1 MGAPCALGRCFDER
15 PGFLASS
22 DRRFNP
28 ARQVVTDVVIGRAA
42 GGHRWIVHA
51 DDGG

>member
-1 MGAPCALGRCFDER
+1 MDAPWALGRCFDER

-28 ARQVVTDVVIGRAA
+28 ARQVVTDVVIDRAA
-42 GGHRWIVHA
+42 GGSRWIEDA